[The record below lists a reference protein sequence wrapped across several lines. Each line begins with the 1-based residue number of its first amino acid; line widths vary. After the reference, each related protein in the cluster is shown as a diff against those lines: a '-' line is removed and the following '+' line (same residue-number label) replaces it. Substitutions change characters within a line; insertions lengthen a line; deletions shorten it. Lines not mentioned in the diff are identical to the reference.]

1 DAYLDRVC
9 ALRAC
14 PDVDGRALVIA
25 YTPMHGVGTRSV
37 EPAMQR
43 AGFPQ
48 LHIEPSQREP
58 DPEFPTVAFPN
69 PEEKGAMD
77 RVLALAAQVKADLVL
92 ANDPDADRLAVAVP
106 EGAGYRM

>member
-1 DAYLDRVC
+1 QIIPPHDAGIAAAIATIGRTDQLPMPELDELRRDGLLVDLDESVHDAYLDRVC

-58 DPEFPTVAFPN
+58 D
-69 PEEKGAMD
+69 
-77 RVLALAAQVKADLVL
+77 
-92 ANDPDADRLAVAVP
+92 
-106 EGAGYRM
+106 